1 MTCAKYLFIYP
12 KFKVNHQI
20 KKMTKYLC
28 LFIFTLASG
37 VILYSCG
44 RKVEKVFLKKLVPIP
59 AEYDDITLTGLP
71 NQGTKRSACRSKMNY
86 VPNPEH
92 LDHTPIKTIRVNFH
106 IMRNGNG
113 EGNFPDKNQG
123 RIYVKKILQSTNQ
136 KLQQNAKM
144 FLPLK
149 NEIPN
154 LPMCYRFELTPNTG
168 VPNDDGIY
176 FHDDDELYHMTNY
189 GANSNIYSKDVYKKY
204 GIKKDSIMNIFM
216 MGFHVDSVASKTYK
230 MSSNGVAFGKWT
242 KIASWYYFM
251 DATKWE
257 TAEEIPFLDHWN
269 SQRLLNHELGH
280 CLGLRHSWGRN
291 DGCDDTPAHS
301 NCWNYTQNGS
311 DCDSLVSNN
320 IMDYNAHAGAWT
332 PCQIATVHYNLS
344 NKKYRV
350 RSLLKKTW
358 CHYDT
363 SKTIRI
369 QKGEDV
375 NWNSAKDLEGDII
388 IEDGGSLT
396 IRCRVSIPP
405 NGRIIVKSQAKLIL
419 DGATLENDCGKSWKG
434 IEVWK
439 SKKMKGEV
447 VMINDA
453 KITEIENPIEVSAE

>member
-71 NQGTKRSACRSKMNY
+71 NQGNKRSACRSKMNY

-369 QKGEDV
+369 QKGEDI

>member
-71 NQGTKRSACRSKMNY
+71 NQGNKRSACRSKMNY

-204 GIKKDSIMNIFM
+204 GIKKDSIMNIFL

-369 QKGEDV
+369 QKGEDI

>member
-71 NQGTKRSACRSKMNY
+71 NQGNKRSACRSKMNY

-204 GIKKDSIMNIFM
+204 GIKKDSIMNIFL

-363 SKTIRI
+363 SKTIKI
-369 QKGEDV
+369 QKGEDI

>member
-71 NQGTKRSACRSKMNY
+71 NQGNKRSACRSKMNY

-204 GIKKDSIMNIFM
+204 GIKKDSIMNIFL

>member
-204 GIKKDSIMNIFM
+204 GIKKDSIMNIFL

-369 QKGEDV
+369 QKGEDI

>member
-1 MTCAKYLFIYP
+1 
-12 KFKVNHQI
+12 
-20 KKMTKYLC
+20 
-28 LFIFTLASG
+28 
-37 VILYSCG
+37 
-44 RKVEKVFLKKLVPIP
+44 
-59 AEYDDITLTGLP
+59 
-71 NQGTKRSACRSKMNY
+71 
-86 VPNPEH
+86 
-92 LDHTPIKTIRVNFH
+92 
-106 IMRNGNG
+106 
-113 EGNFPDKNQG
+113 
-123 RIYVKKILQSTNQ
+123 
-136 KLQQNAKM
+136 
-144 FLPLK
+144 
-149 NEIPN
+149 
-154 LPMCYRFELTPNTG
+154 
-168 VPNDDGIY
+168 
-176 FHDDDELYHMTNY
+176 
-189 GANSNIYSKDVYKKY
+189 SNIYSKDVYKKY
-204 GIKKDSIMNIFM
+204 GIKKDSIMNIFL

-369 QKGEDV
+369 QKGEDI

>member
-1 MTCAKYLFIYP
+1 MTCAEYLFIYP

-71 NQGTKRSACRSKMNY
+71 NQGNKRSACRSKMNY

-204 GIKKDSIMNIFM
+204 GIKKDSIMNIFL

>member
-71 NQGTKRSACRSKMNY
+71 NQGNKRSACRSKMNY

-251 DATKWE
+251 DATKLE

>member
-1 MTCAKYLFIYP
+1 
-12 KFKVNHQI
+12 
-20 KKMTKYLC
+20 MTKYLC